1 MIEQDIVREGAV
13 AKRLLGYLLLFRR
26 QVAFA
31 LFILVLALGAQLA
44 APIVTKTI
52 IDDHLLAI
60 QFDWTELRPEDV
72 PEGVRSVPFRDMA
85 YVRSDWLGDDRG
97 ISAPGPTARFRSA
110 ADGGGF
116 TLDSPAYGE
125 ATLSGAEVAAFYRHD
140 VAPIGWLVA
149 LIVALTLVGSALTYL
164 QSFLLQSSA
173 QRIVQ
178 RMRMDVFRH
187 LQRLPIAFF
196 DKTPVGQ
203 IVSRVANDTE
213 NIKELYISFTAT
225 FVVSGLNIVGVFVAL
240 LFLEWR
246 LALLCALILPLF
258 GLLLYLHLKYSKKYV
273 QIVRAK
279 LAEMNAMLNEMIHV
293 MPVVQAFRREETMKR
308 EFGRLNEERYRS
320 QVTQFRIFAFSGR
333 NVVYFVSR
341 LLTAF
346 ILWYFGSQALGGG
359 TGAGGVISF
368 GALYAFVDY
377 LGRIYEPIVGIFDQ
391 MTNAQRAFV
400 SAERVFALMDR
411 EGEKEDARETSSAPR
426 PEGRVEFEDV
436 TFAYVPGENVLKG
449 ISFEAKRG
457 ETIALVGHTGS
468 GKSSIMNLLLG
479 FYEPNS
485 GTIRIDGVDIRTMSK
500 QALRRHMG
508 IVLQDPFLFT
518 GDVKFNVSLY
528 NESIDEQAARRAL
541 AEVGAGPFVDRLA
554 NGLAEPVVERGST
567 MSAGERQLVS
577 FARALAY
584 DPAIL
589 ILDEATASIDS
600 ETEQVIQHALDVLR
614 HGRTTFVIAHRLSTI
629 KGADRILVLNRG
641 VVEERGTHD
650 ELMALRGRYYRMYL
664 LQNAERPVGAG

>member
-1 MIEQDIVREGAV
+1 MIEQDIVREGTV
-13 AKRLLGYLLLFRR
+13 AKRLFAYLLLFRR
-26 QVAFA
+26 QVALA
-31 LFILVLALGAQLA
+31 LLILVLALGAQLA
-44 APIVTKTI
+44 GPIVTKTI
-52 IDDHLLAI
+52 IDDHLLAVGR
-60 QFDWTELRPEDV
+60 DWTELRPEEV
-72 PEGVRSVPFRDMA
+72 PEGVRSVAFRDMA
-85 YVRSDWLGDDRG
+85 YVRSDWLADEGG
-97 ISAPGPTARFRSA
+97 APLPGSTARFRSGL
-110 ADGGGF
+110 DGGGF
-116 TLDSPAYGE
+116 ALDSPTYGVV
-125 ATLSGAEVAAFYRHD
+125 ALTGAEVTSFYRHD
-140 VAPIGWLVA
+140 IAPIYRLVA
-149 LIVALTLVGSALTYL
+149 VIVVLTIVGSALTYL
-164 QSFLLQSSA
+164 QSYQLQSSA

-187 LQRLPIAFF
+187 LQRLPVAFF

-225 FVVSGLNIVGVFVAL
+225 FVVSGLNIIGVFVAL

-258 GLLLYLHLKYSKKYV
+258 AGLLYLHLKFSKKYV

-293 MPVVQAFRREETMKR
+293 MPIVQAFRREETMKR

-346 ILWYFGSQALGGG
+346 ILWYFGARSL
-359 TGAGGVISF
+359 GAGGVVSF

-377 LGRIYEPIVGIFDQ
+377 LGRIYEPIVAIFDQ

-400 SAERVFALMDR
+400 SAERVFALMDTPAER
-411 EGEKEDARETSSAPR
+411 GDEEEKAPAAPR
-426 PEGRVEFEDV
+426 PEGRVEFNDV
-436 TFAYVPGENVLKG
+436 TFAYLPGENVLKG

-479 FYEPNS
+479 FYEPTG
-485 GTIRIDGVDIRTMSK
+485 GTIRIYGVDIRKMPK
-500 QALRRHMG
+500 AALRRHMG

-528 NESIDEQAARRAL
+528 AEHIDEAAARRAL
-541 AEVGAGPFVDRLA
+541 TEVGAGPFVERLA

-589 ILDEATASIDS
+589 ILDEATSSIDS
-600 ETEQVIQHALDVLR
+600 ETEQVIQHALNVLR

-629 KGADRILVLNRG
+629 RDADRILVLNRG
-641 VVEERGTHD
+641 VIEERGTHD

>member
-1 MIEQDIVREGAV
+1 MIEQDNVREGTV

-26 QVAFA
+26 QVAVA
-31 LFILVLALGAQLA
+31 LLILVLALGAQLA
-44 APIVTKTI
+44 GPIVTKTI

-60 QFDWTELRPEDV
+60 QFDWYELESEDV
-72 PEGVRSVPFRDMA
+72 PEGALSVPFRERA
-85 YVRSDWLGDDRG
+85 YVRSDWLPEG
-97 ISAPGPTARFRSA
+97 APPPAPESVARFRA
-110 ADGGGF
+110 GAGDGDGSGF
-116 TLDSPAYGE
+116 ALDSPAYGV
-125 ATLSGAEVAAFYRHD
+125 AALTGAEVTAFYRHD
-140 VAPIGWLVA
+140 IAPIFRLVA
-149 LIVALTLVGSALTYL
+149 LIVALTVVGSALTYV

-178 RMRMDVFRH
+178 RMRMDLFRH
-187 LQRLPIAFF
+187 LQRLPVAFF
-196 DKTPVGQ
+196 DKTPIGQ

-225 FVVSGLNIVGVFVAL
+225 FVVSGLNIIGVFAAL

-246 LALLCALILPLF
+246 LALLCAIILPLF
-258 GLLLYLHLKYSKKYV
+258 AALLYLHLKISKKYV
-273 QIVRAK
+273 QIIRAK

-293 MPVVQAFRREETMKR
+293 MPIVQAFRREETMKR

-320 QVTQFRIFAFSGR
+320 QVAQFRITAFSGR

-346 ILWYFGSQALGGG
+346 ILWYFGARSL
-359 TGAGGVISF
+359 GAGGVVSF

-411 EGEKEDARETSSAPR
+411 EGEAVEEEEGPATPR
-426 PEGRVEFEDV
+426 PEGRVEFDDV

-479 FYEPNS
+479 FYEPT
-485 GTIRIDGVDIRTMSK
+485 GGAIRIDGVDIRTMSK

-528 NESIDEQAARRAL
+528 NEAIDEETARRAL
-541 AEVGAGPFVDRLA
+541 TEVGAGPFVDRLA

-600 ETEQVIQHALDVLR
+600 ETEQVIQHALNVLR

-629 KGADRILVLNRG
+629 RDADRILVLNRG
-641 VVEERGTHD
+641 VIEERGTHD

>member
-1 MIEQDIVREGAV
+1 MIEQDNVREGAV
-13 AKRLLGYLLLFRR
+13 AKRLLAYLLLFRR
-26 QVAFA
+26 QVAVA
-31 LFILVLALGAQLA
+31 LLILVLALGAQLA
-44 APIVTKTI
+44 GPIVTKTI

-60 QFDWTELRPEDV
+60 QFDWYELESDVV
-72 PEGVRSVPFRDMA
+72 PEGALSVPFRERA
-85 YVRSDWLGDDRG
+85 YVRSDWLPAD
-97 ISAPGPTARFRSA
+97 APPPAAESVARFRA
-110 ADGGGF
+110 GEGGGF
-116 TLDSPAYGE
+116 TLDSPAYG
-125 ATLSGAEVAAFYRHD
+125 AVGLTGAEVTAFYRHD
-140 VAPIGWLVA
+140 VAPIFRLVA
-149 LIVALTLVGSALTYL
+149 LIVALTVVGSALTYV
-164 QSFLLQSSA
+164 QSYLLQSSA

-178 RMRMDVFRH
+178 RMRMDLFRH
-187 LQRLPIAFF
+187 LQRLPVAFF
-196 DKTPVGQ
+196 DKTPIGQ

-225 FVVSGLNIVGVFVAL
+225 FVVSGLNIVGVFAAL

-246 LALLCALILPLF
+246 LALLCAIILPLF
-258 GLLLYLHLKYSKKYV
+258 AALLYLHLKISKKYV
-273 QIVRAK
+273 QIIRAK

-293 MPVVQAFRREETMKR
+293 MPIVQAFRREETMKR

-320 QVTQFRIFAFSGR
+320 QVAQFRITAFSGR

-346 ILWYFGSQALGGG
+346 ILWYFGARSL
-359 TGAGGVISF
+359 GAGGVVSF

-411 EGEKEDARETSSAPR
+411 EGEAVEEDEEAPATPR
-426 PEGRVEFEDV
+426 PEGRVEFDDV

-479 FYEPNS
+479 FYEPT
-485 GTIRIDGVDIRTMSK
+485 GGAIRIDGVDIRTMSK

-528 NESIDEQAARRAL
+528 NEAIGEETARRAL
-541 AEVGAGPFVDRLA
+541 TEVGAGPFVDRLA

-600 ETEQVIQHALDVLR
+600 ETEQVIQHALNVLR

-629 KGADRILVLNRG
+629 RDADRILVLHRG
-641 VVEERGTHD
+641 VIEERGTHD

>member
-1 MIEQDIVREGAV
+1 MIEQDIVREGTV
-13 AKRLLGYLLLFRR
+13 ARRLLGYLLLFRR
-26 QVAFA
+26 QVAVA

-44 APIVTKTI
+44 GPIVTKTI

-60 QFDWTELRPEDV
+60 QFDWVELRPEDV
-72 PEGVRSVPFRDMA
+72 PEGVRSVPYRDMA
-85 YVRSDWLGDDRG
+85 YVRSDWLANDGG
-97 ISAPGPTARFRSA
+97 APVTGPTARFRA
-110 ADGGGF
+110 GGGGGDGGGF
-116 TLDSPAYGE
+116 ALDSPAYGVV
-125 ATLSGAEVAAFYRHD
+125 ALTGAEVTAFYRHD
-140 VAPIGWLVA
+140 VAPIFGLVA
-149 LIVALTLVGSALTYL
+149 LIVGLTIAGSALTYV
-164 QSFLLQSSA
+164 QSYLLQSSA

-178 RMRMDVFRH
+178 RMRMDLFRH

-225 FVVSGLNIVGVFVAL
+225 FVVSGLNIIGVFAAL
-240 LFLEWR
+240 FFLEWR
-246 LALLCALILPLF
+246 LALLCAVIVPLF
-258 GLLLYLHLKYSKKYV
+258 ALLLYLHLKYSKKYV

-293 MPVVQAFRREETMKR
+293 MPIVQAFRREETMKR

-346 ILWYFGSQALGGG
+346 ILWYFGARSLS
-359 TGAGGVISF
+359 AGGVVSF

-411 EGEKEDARETSSAPR
+411 EGEDVDEEPAAPR
-426 PEGRVEFEDV
+426 PEGRVAFDDV

-449 ISFEAKRG
+449 ISFEARRG
-457 ETIALVGHTGS
+457 ETVALVGHTGS

-479 FYEPNS
+479 FYEPT
-485 GTIRIDGVDIRTMSK
+485 GGAIRVDGVDIRTMSK
-500 QALRRHMG
+500 QALRKHMG

-518 GDVKFNVSLY
+518 GDLKFNVSLY
-528 NESIDEQAARRAL
+528 NDRIDEETARRAL
-541 AEVGAGPFVDRLA
+541 EEVGAGPFVSRLA
-554 NGLAEPVVERGST
+554 KGLAEPVVERGST

-577 FARALAY
+577 FARALAF

-600 ETEQVIQHALDVLR
+600 ETEQIIQHALNVLR

-629 KGADRILVLNRG
+629 RDADRILVLHRG
-641 VVEERGTHD
+641 VIEERGTHD